1 MSDDES
7 MLLRKRL
14 EVILAALQRIPRRFT
29 DITEPRD
36 FISSEE
42 GFDRL
47 DSICMI
53 LIAAGEEFKKIDR
66 QTKGELFNQYP
77 QVPWRG
83 AIGLRDVLAHAYFQA
98 DPEQIY
104 VICRDRVP
112 VLIETVQQI
121 IQDLE
126 SSTGSK

>member
-1 MSDDES
+1 MSKGDLT
-7 MLLRKRL
+7 LLQKRL
-14 EVILAALQRIPRRFT
+14 EVVLAALQRIPRRFA
-29 DITEPRD
+29 DIEEPRD

-53 LIAAGEEFKKIDR
+53 LVAAGEEFKKIDR
-66 QTKGELFNQYP
+66 QTEGKLFEQYP

-104 VICRDRVP
+104 AICRDRVP
-112 VLIETVQQI
+112 VLIETVQQM

-126 SSTGSK
+126 NGNELR